1 MLTLVT
7 RTLAIGTYMEDYY
20 IPSLVE
26 YDWHISVND
35 LTSFMAKVFKLPI
48 GDGRD
53 RRDFAI
59 GCYLET
65 KPPNQAVVA
74 GPHETNQSR

>member
-53 RRDFAI
+53 RRDFAMRLGATFQNMAPDSNWI
-59 GCYLET
+59 
-65 KPPNQAVVA
+65 
-74 GPHETNQSR
+74 R